1 MRLLLDE
8 CVPKRLK
15 RELPGHDARTVQ
27 DLGWAGIKNGALLKL
42 ANGQF
47 DALLTV
53 DQGIEYQQNL
63 SGLSISVVVMMAPST
78 TSTTSAHYCRALK
91 RLSQSYGPEKSYE
104 WVANTYQPSPRQ
116 GRRSSPSGRK
126 RQAKRDR

>member
-8 CVPKRLK
+8 CVPKRLT
-15 RELPGHDARTVQ
+15 RELPGHEARTVQ
-27 DLGWAGIKNGALLKL
+27 DLGWAGIKNGALLRL

-63 SGLSISVVVMMAPST
+63 SGLSISVVVMTAPSNDVDDL
-78 TSTTSAHYCRALK
+78 RPLLPGVQEAL
-91 RLSQSYGPEKSYE
+91 
-104 WVANTYQPSPRQ
+104 
-116 GRRSSPSGRK
+116 
-126 RQAKRDR
+126 AKLKPGEIIRVGGS

>member
-15 RELPGHDARTVQ
+15 RELHRHEAKTVQ
-27 DLGWAGIKNGALLKL
+27 DMGWAGIKNGELLRL
-42 ANGQF
+42 ADGQF

-63 SGLSISVVVMMAPST
+63 SGLRISVVIMLAPSNDVDDLHPLLPAVEGVLA
-78 TSTTSAHYCRALK
+78 SLRHGEIIR
-91 RLSQSYGPEKSYE
+91 
-104 WVANTYQPSPRQ
+104 V
-116 GRRSSPSGRK
+116 SG
-126 RQAKRDR
+126 

>member
-27 DLGWAGIKNGALLKL
+27 DLGWAGITNGALLRL

-63 SGLSISVVVMMAPST
+63 SGLSISVVVMMAPSNDVDDL
-78 TSTTSAHYCRALK
+78 RPLLPGVQEAL
-91 RLSQSYGPEKSYE
+91 
-104 WVANTYQPSPRQ
+104 
-116 GRRSSPSGRK
+116 
-126 RQAKRDR
+126 AKLKPGEIIRVGG

>member
-8 CVPKRLK
+8 CVLNGLEC
-15 RELPGHDARTVQ
+15 ELRGHEVRTVQ
-27 DLGWAGIKNGALLKL
+27 DLGWAGVKNGALLQL

-63 SGLSISVVVMMAPST
+63 SGLSMSVVVMRASSNDVDDLRGLPAPSAGT
-78 TSTTSAHYCRALK
+78 
-91 RLSQSYGPEKSYE
+91 P
-104 WVANTYQPSPRQ
+104 
-116 GRRSSPSGRK
+116 
-126 RQAKRDR
+126 DRPPGS

>member
-15 RELPGHDARTVQ
+15 RELRGHEARTVQ
-27 DLGWAGIKNGALLKL
+27 DLGWAGIKNGELLRL

-53 DQGIEYQQNL
+53 DQGIEHQQNL
-63 SGLSISVVVMMAPST
+63 SGLTISVIVMMAPSNDVDDLIPLL
-78 TSTTSAHYCRALK
+78 AAVEQALA
-91 RLSQSYGPEKSYE
+91 RLPPGEIIR
-104 WVANTYQPSPRQ
+104 V
-116 GRRSSPSGRK
+116 GG
-126 RQAKRDR
+126 

>member
-8 CVPKRLK
+8 CVPRRLK
-15 RELPGHDARTVQ
+15 QELRGHDIRTVQ
-27 DLGWAGIKNGALLKL
+27 ELGWAGMKNGALLKL

-63 SGLSISVVVMMAPST
+63 SGLSISVMVMVAPSNDVDDLRPLLPAVEQALAT
-78 TSTTSAHYCRALK
+78 LRAGDIM
-91 RLSQSYGPEKSYE
+91 RVG
-104 WVANTYQPSPRQ
+104 
-116 GRRSSPSGRK
+116 G
-126 RQAKRDR
+126 

>member
-15 RELPGHDARTVQ
+15 RELPAHEVKTVQ
-27 DLGWAGIKNGALLKL
+27 DMGWAGNKNGALLRL
-42 ANGQF
+42 ADGQF

-63 SGLSISVVVMMAPST
+63 SGLRISVVIMMAPSNDVDDLHPLLPIVEEVLT
-78 TSTTSAHYCRALK
+78 GLRPGEIL
-91 RLSQSYGPEKSYE
+91 RVG
-104 WVANTYQPSPRQ
+104 
-116 GRRSSPSGRK
+116 G
-126 RQAKRDR
+126 

>member
-15 RELPGHDARTVQ
+15 RELVGHEVKTVQ
-27 DLGWAGIKNGALLKL
+27 ELGWAGTKNGGLLKL
-42 ANGQF
+42 ADGQF

-63 SGLSISVVVMMAPST
+63 FRPHHQRHRHAGG
-78 TSTTSAHYCRALK
+78 
-91 RLSQSYGPEKSYE
+91 Q
-104 WVANTYQPSPRQ
+104 Q
-116 GRRSSPSGRK
+116 RR
-126 RQAKRDR
+126 

>member
-27 DLGWAGIKNGALLKL
+27 DLGWAGIQNGALLRL

-63 SGLSISVVVMMAPST
+63 SGLSISVVIMMAPSNDVDDL
-78 TSTTSAHYCRALK
+78 RPLLPGVEEALATL
-91 RLSQSYGPEKSYE
+91 RPGEIIR
-104 WVANTYQPSPRQ
+104 V
-116 GRRSSPSGRK
+116 GG
-126 RQAKRDR
+126 

>member
-27 DLGWAGIKNGALLKL
+27 DLGWAGIKNGALLRL

-63 SGLSISVVVMMAPST
+63 SGLSISVVVMMAPSNDVDDL
-78 TSTTSAHYCRALK
+78 RLLLPGVEDALAK
-91 RLSQSYGPEKSYE
+91 L
-104 WVANTYQPSPRQ
+104 QPGEIIRV
-116 GRRSSPSGRK
+116 GG
-126 RQAKRDR
+126 

>member
-27 DLGWAGIKNGALLKL
+27 DLGWAGIKNGALLSL

-63 SGLSISVVVMMAPST
+63 SGLSISVVVMMAPSNDVDDL
-78 TSTTSAHYCRALK
+78 RPLLPGVEEAL
-91 RLSQSYGPEKSYE
+91 
-104 WVANTYQPSPRQ
+104 
-116 GRRSSPSGRK
+116 
-126 RQAKRDR
+126 AKLRPGEITRVGA

>member
-15 RELPGHDARTVQ
+15 RELRGHDARTVQ

-42 ANGQF
+42 ASGQF

-53 DQGIEYQQNL
+53 DQGIEHEQNL
-63 SGLSISVVVMMAPST
+63 SGLSISVVVMMAPSNDVDDLIPLLP
-78 TSTTSAHYCRALK
+78 AVEQALAGLTLGVVI
-91 RLSQSYGPEKSYE
+91 RVG
-104 WVANTYQPSPRQ
+104 
-116 GRRSSPSGRK
+116 G
-126 RQAKRDR
+126 

>member
-15 RELPGHDARTVQ
+15 RELPGHEVQTVQ
-27 DLGWAGIKNGALLKL
+27 NMGWAGIKNGALLKL
-42 ANGQF
+42 ADTQF

-63 SGLSISVVVMMAPST
+63 SGLSISVVVMLAASNDVDDLRPLLPGVEQ
-78 TSTTSAHYCRALK
+78 ALASL
-91 RLSQSYGPEKSYE
+91 RPGETMR
-104 WVANTYQPSPRQ
+104 V
-116 GRRSSPSGRK
+116 GG
-126 RQAKRDR
+126 

>member
-15 RELPGHDARTVQ
+15 QELRGHEARTVQ
-27 DLGWAGIKNGALLKL
+27 DQGWAGIKNGALPRL

-53 DQGIEYQQNL
+53 DQGIECQQNL
-63 SGLSISVVVMMAPST
+63 SGLGISVVVMMAPSNDIDDL
-78 TSTTSAHYCRALK
+78 RPLLPGVGQALATL
-91 RLSQSYGPEKSYE
+91 RPGEIMR
-104 WVANTYQPSPRQ
+104 V
-116 GRRSSPSGRK
+116 GG
-126 RQAKRDR
+126 